1 MAKKK
6 QIGRR
11 VEGWK
16 AKSWYK
22 VYAPDMLGKTY
33 LGDTIAA
40 SPDQVVGRV
49 MGTTLGEVVNDY
61 GKQHVKIRLRISN
74 VAGDAAYTEFIG
86 HEISRDYLRSMVKR
100 RTSRIDCHIPY
111 VTRDGRRVMVTVTVF
126 TLSRAEESQEHAIR
140 KMVTESILAQLPAG
154 DVNVLLNGVLSG
166 EITKELFKQ
175 AKMIYPVR
183 RIEITKSK
191 VEVTGPALAA
201 AAAAAAA

>member
-22 VYAPDMLGKTY
+22 VYAPDILGKTY

-40 SPDQVVGRV
+40 DPNQVVGRV

-61 GKQHVKIRLRISN
+61 GKQHVKIRLRINS
-74 VAGDAAYTEFIG
+74 VAGDAAYTEFVG

-111 VTRDGRRVMVTVTVF
+111 VTRDGKRVMLTVTAF

-140 KMVTESILAQLPAG
+140 KMITESILALLPAG
-154 DVNVLLNGVLSG
+154 DINTLINGILSG
-166 EITKELFKQ
+166 DISKELFKQ
-175 AKMIYPVR
+175 AKLIYPIR

-191 VEVTGPALAA
+191 VEVPGQALAA